1 MGEVLSVFEYDLL
14 GSGKAASV
22 GAKLVPQQVFDYL
35 ETLSLTNIQG
45 NQFLKLTSRSGFK
58 LLQVQNYAGMLSTPH
73 GFQLEIL
80 PKVGKNLTAAS
91 ARETL
96 LTMLSHLPGFR
107 HIQTQQATIQA
118 QRMPLLEIFICQFLH
133 SVSQLLK
140 QGLRSDYVSE
150 QDNLPFMKGKLMLS
164 AQLRHNEV
172 NRHKFCVDYDDY
184 MPDCSANRLLHSA
197 LVKLLGLKLS
207 SENQR
212 WLYELRFAF
221 DGIPLSRDIESDI
234 NNLRLERSM
243 AHYNEPMAWAQ
254 LLLRGMSPSALQ
266 GKTKAISLLFPM
278 EAVFESFVAQ
288 TLPDELPPHL
298 KVKSQAVTYS
308 LVKHGAY
315 DCFKLRP
322 DLLIQSRQPVQ
333 TKMVMDTK
341 WKIVNSS
348 QQKKSL
354 YGLAQTDFYQ
364 MFAYGQKYLGGVGE
378 MYLIYPAHDD
388 FNQPI
393 QQHFAFS
400 ETLKLWV
407 VPYQI
412 MAKRGERMIWANDLS
427 CLGKALK
434 DGFENALPHTARTY
448 N

>member
-1 MGEVLSVFEYDLL
+1 MSEVISVFEYDLL
-14 GSGKAASV
+14 GSGKAASI
-22 GAKLVPQQVFDYL
+22 GAKPIPQQVFDYL
-35 ETLSLTNIQG
+35 EELSLTSTQG
-45 NQFLKLTSRSGFK
+45 SQFLKLTSRSGFK

-80 PKVGKNLTAAS
+80 PKVGKNLTAVN

-107 HIQTQQATIQA
+107 HIQTQQATLQA
-118 QRMPLLEIFICQFLH
+118 QRMPLLEIFISQFLH

-140 QGLRSDYVSE
+140 QGLRSNYMSE
-150 QDNLPFMKGKLMLS
+150 QGNLSFMKGKLMLS
-164 AQLRHNEV
+164 AQLRHNV
-172 NRHKFCVDYDDY
+172 VSRHKFCVDYDDY
-184 MPDCSANRLLHSA
+184 MPDCAANRLLHST
-197 LVKLLGLKLS
+197 LDKLLSLKLS

-212 WLYELRFAF
+212 WLYELHFAF

-234 NNLRLERSM
+234 SSLRLERGM
-243 AHYNEPMAWAQ
+243 AHYTEPMAWAQ
-254 LLLRGMSPSALQ
+254 LILRGMSPSALQ
-266 GKTKAISLLFPM
+266 GNAKAMSLLFPM

-288 TLPDELPPHL
+288 TLPYELPPHL
-298 KVKSQAVTYS
+298 KVQSQVSTYS
-308 LVKHGAY
+308 LVKHGLN

-341 WKIVNSS
+341 WKLVNSS
-348 QQKKSL
+348 QQTKSL
-354 YGLAQTDFYQ
+354 YGLAQSDFYQ
-364 MFAYGQKYLGGVGE
+364 MFAYGQKYLDGKGE

-393 QQHFAFS
+393 PQHFAFS

-412 MAKRGERMIWANDLS
+412 TAKPGARMMWAGDVLYEQK
-427 CLGKALK
+427 L
-434 DGFENALPHTARTY
+434 LPASRQDF
-448 N
+448 

>member
-1 MGEVLSVFEYDLL
+1 MGEVISVFEYDLL

-22 GAKLVPQQVFDYL
+22 GAKLVPQQVFNYL
-35 ETLSLTNIQG
+35 EALSLASIQG

-80 PKVGKNLTAAS
+80 PKVGKNLTTES
-91 ARETL
+91 ARETFI
-96 LTMLSHLPGFR
+96 TMLSHLPGFR
-107 HIQTQQATIQA
+107 HIQTQQATLQA
-118 QRMPLLEIFICQFLH
+118 QRMPLLEIFINQFLQ

-150 QDNLPFMKGKLMLS
+150 QGNLSFMKGKLMLS
-164 AQLRHNEV
+164 AQLRHNVV
-172 NRHKFCVDYDDY
+172 NRHKFCVGYDDY
-184 MPDCSANRLLHSA
+184 MPDCAANRLLHSA
-197 LVKLLGLKLS
+197 LDKLLSLQLS

-212 WLYELRFAF
+212 WLYELRSAF
-221 DGIPLSRDIESDI
+221 DGIPLSRDVDSDI
-234 NNLRLERSM
+234 NSLRLERGM

-254 LLLRGMSPSALQ
+254 LILRGMSPSALQ
-266 GKTKAISLLFPM
+266 GNNNAISLLFPM

-298 KVKSQAVTYS
+298 KVKLQAATYS
-308 LVKHGAY
+308 LVKHGPY

-341 WKIVNSS
+341 WKLVNSS

-354 YGLAQTDFYQ
+354 YGLAQSDFYQ
-364 MFAYGQKYLGGVGE
+364 MFAYGQKYLSGTGD

-393 QQHFAFS
+393 QQHFSFS
-400 ETLKLWV
+400 DTLKLWV

-412 MAKRGERMIWANDLS
+412 TAKRGERMKWASNVS
-427 CLGKALK
+427 IV
-434 DGFENALPHTARTY
+434 
-448 N
+448 

>member
-1 MGEVLSVFEYDLL
+1 MSEVIYVFEYDLL
-14 GSGKAASV
+14 GSGKAASI
-22 GAKLVPQQVFDYL
+22 GAKPIPQQVFDYL
-35 ETLSLTNIQG
+35 EELSLTSTQG
-45 NQFLKLTSRSGFK
+45 SQFLKLTSRSGFK

-80 PKVGKNLTAAS
+80 PKVGKNLTAVNAS
-91 ARETL
+91 ETL

-107 HIQTQQATIQA
+107 HIQTQQATLQA
-118 QRMPLLEIFICQFLH
+118 QRMPLLEIFISQFLH

-140 QGLRSDYVSE
+140 QGLRSNYMSE
-150 QDNLPFMKGKLMLS
+150 QGNLSFMKGKLMLS
-164 AQLRHNEV
+164 AQLRHNV
-172 NRHKFCVDYDDY
+172 VSRHKFCVDYDDY
-184 MPDCSANRLLHSA
+184 MPDCVANRLLHST
-197 LVKLLGLKLS
+197 LDKLLSLKLS

-234 NNLRLERSM
+234 SSLRLERGM
-243 AHYNEPMAWAQ
+243 AHYTEPMAWAQ
-254 LLLRGMSPSALQ
+254 LILRGMSPSALQ
-266 GKTKAISLLFPM
+266 GNAKAMSLLFPM

-288 TLPDELPPHL
+288 TLPYELPPHL
-298 KVKSQAVTYS
+298 KVQSQVSTYS
-308 LVKHGAY
+308 LVKHGLN

-341 WKIVNSS
+341 WKLVNSS
-348 QQKKSL
+348 QQTKSL
-354 YGLAQTDFYQ
+354 YGLAQSDFYQ
-364 MFAYGQKYLGGVGE
+364 MFAYGQKYLDGKGE

-393 QQHFAFS
+393 PQHFAFS

-412 MAKRGERMIWANDLS
+412 TAKPGARMMWAGDVLYEQK
-427 CLGKALK
+427 L
-434 DGFENALPHTARTY
+434 LPASRQDF
-448 N
+448 

>member
-1 MGEVLSVFEYDLL
+1 
-14 GSGKAASV
+14 
-22 GAKLVPQQVFDYL
+22 
-35 ETLSLTNIQG
+35 
-45 NQFLKLTSRSGFK
+45 

-80 PKVGKNLTAAS
+80 PKVGKNLTAVNAS
-91 ARETL
+91 ETL

-107 HIQTQQATIQA
+107 HIQTQQATLQA
-118 QRMPLLEIFICQFLH
+118 QRMPLLEIFISQFLH

-140 QGLRSDYVSE
+140 QGLRSNYMSE
-150 QDNLPFMKGKLMLS
+150 QGNLSFMKGKLMLS
-164 AQLRHNEV
+164 AQLRHNV
-172 NRHKFCVDYDDY
+172 VSRHKFCVDYDDY
-184 MPDCSANRLLHSA
+184 MPDCVANRLLHST
-197 LVKLLGLKLS
+197 LDKLLSLKLS

-234 NNLRLERSM
+234 SSLRLERGM
-243 AHYNEPMAWAQ
+243 AHYTEPMAWAQ
-254 LLLRGMSPSALQ
+254 LILRGMSPSALQ
-266 GKTKAISLLFPM
+266 GNAKAMSLLFPM

-288 TLPDELPPHL
+288 TLPYELPPHL
-298 KVKSQAVTYS
+298 KVQSQVSTYS
-308 LVKHGAY
+308 LVKHGLN

-341 WKIVNSS
+341 WKLVNSS
-348 QQKKSL
+348 QQTKSL
-354 YGLAQTDFYQ
+354 YGLAQSDFYQ
-364 MFAYGQKYLGGVGE
+364 MFAYGQKYLDGKGE

-393 QQHFAFS
+393 PQHFAFS

-412 MAKRGERMIWANDLS
+412 TAKPGARMMWAGDVLYEQK
-427 CLGKALK
+427 L
-434 DGFENALPHTARTY
+434 LPASRQDF
-448 N
+448 

>member
-1 MGEVLSVFEYDLL
+1 MGEVISVFEYDLL

-22 GAKLVPQQVFDYL
+22 GAKLVPQQVFNYL
-35 ETLSLTNIQG
+35 EALSLASIQG
-45 NQFLKLTSRSGFK
+45 SQFLKLTSRSGFK

-80 PKVGKNLTAAS
+80 PKVGKNLTAAK

-107 HIQTQQATIQA
+107 HIQTRQATLQA
-118 QRMPLLEIFICQFLH
+118 QRLPLLEIFISQFLH

-140 QGLRSDYVSE
+140 QGLRSNYLSE
-150 QDNLPFMKGKLMLS
+150 QGNLPFMKGKLMLS
-164 AQLRHNEV
+164 AQLRHNV
-172 NRHKFCVDYDDY
+172 VSRHKFCVDYDDY
-184 MPDCSANRLLHSA
+184 MPDCAANRLLHSA
-197 LVKLLGLKLS
+197 LDKLLRLKLS

-234 NNLRLERSM
+234 SSLRLERGM

-254 LLLRGMSPSALQ
+254 LILRGMSPSALQ
-266 GKTKAISLLFPM
+266 GNTKAISLLFPM

-288 TLPDELPPHL
+288 TLPYELPPHL
-298 KVKSQAVTYS
+298 KVQPQVSTYS
-308 LVKHGAY
+308 LVRHGLH

-333 TKMVMDTK
+333 TKMVMDAK
-341 WKIVNSS
+341 WKLVNSS
-348 QQKKSL
+348 QQTKSL
-354 YGLAQTDFYQ
+354 YGLAQADFYQ
-364 MFAYGQKYLGGVGE
+364 MLAYGQKYLDGKGE
-378 MYLIYPAHDD
+378 MYLIYPAHED

-400 ETLKLWV
+400 DTLKLWV

-412 MAKRGERMIWANDLS
+412 TAKRGERMVWVGDLS
-427 CLGKALK
+427 
-434 DGFENALPHTARTY
+434 NI
-448 N
+448 

>member
-1 MGEVLSVFEYDLL
+1 MGEVISVFEYDLL

-35 ETLSLTNIQG
+35 ETLSLTNDQG
-45 NQFLKLTSRSGFK
+45 SQFLKLTSRTGFK
-58 LLQVQNYAGMLSTPH
+58 LLQVQNYAGMLSIPH

-80 PKVGKNLTAAS
+80 PKIGKNLTVAS
-91 ARETL
+91 ARETFI
-96 LTMLSHLPGFR
+96 TMLSHLPGFR
-107 HIQTQQATIQA
+107 HIQTQQATLQA
-118 QRMPLLEIFICQFLH
+118 QRMPLLEIFISQFLL

-150 QDNLPFMKGKLMLS
+150 HGNLAFMKGKLMLS
-164 AQLRHNEV
+164 AQLRHNAV
-172 NRHKFCVDYDDY
+172 NRHKFCVDYDEY
-184 MPDCSANRLLHSA
+184 MPDCAANRLLHSA
-197 LVKLLGLKLS
+197 LDKLLSLQLS

-234 NNLRLERSM
+234 NSLRLERGM

-254 LLLRGMSPSALQ
+254 LILRGMSPSALQ
-266 GKTKAISLLFPM
+266 GNTKAISLLFPM

-288 TLPDELPPHL
+288 TFSDELPPQL
-298 KVKSQAVTYS
+298 KVKSQAATYS
-308 LVKHGAY
+308 LVKHGVY

-322 DLLIQSRQPVQ
+322 DLLVQSRQPVQ

-341 WKIVNSS
+341 WKLVNSNE
-348 QQKKSL
+348 QKKSL
-354 YGLAQTDFYQ
+354 YGLAQSDFYQ
-364 MFAYGQKYLGGVGE
+364 MFAYGQKYLDGSGE

-388 FNQPI
+388 FSQPI
-393 QQHFAFS
+393 PQHFAFS

-407 VPYQI
+407 VPYRI
-412 MAKRGERMIWANDLS
+412 TAKRGERMMWPSDES
-427 CLGKALK
+427 CTMRPK
-434 DGFENALPHTARTY
+434 DHMAASVSYSGGMR
-448 N
+448 

>member
-1 MGEVLSVFEYDLL
+1 MGEVISVFEYDLL

-35 ETLSLTNIQG
+35 EALSLTSIQG
-45 NQFLKLTSRSGFK
+45 SQFLKLTSRSGFK

-80 PKVGKNLTAAS
+80 PKVGKNLTTAS

-96 LTMLSHLPGFR
+96 FTMLSHLPGFR
-107 HIQTQQATIQA
+107 HIQTQQATLQA
-118 QRMPLLEIFICQFLH
+118 QRMPLLEIFISQFLL

-150 QDNLPFMKGKLMLS
+150 QGNLPFMKGKLMLS
-164 AQLRHNEV
+164 AQLRHNAV

-184 MPDCSANRLLHSA
+184 MPDCAANRLLHSA
-197 LVKLLGLKLS
+197 MDKLLSLQLS

-234 NNLRLERSM
+234 NSLRLERGM
-243 AHYNEPMAWAQ
+243 AYYNEPMAWAQ
-254 LLLRGMSPSALQ
+254 LILRGMSPRALQ
-266 GKTKAISLLFPM
+266 GNTKAISLLFPM

-288 TLPDELPPHL
+288 TLPYELPPHL
-298 KVKSQAVTYS
+298 EVQPQISTYS
-308 LVKHGAY
+308 LVKHGLQ

-341 WKIVNSS
+341 WKLVNSND
-348 QQKKSL
+348 QKKSL
-354 YGLAQTDFYQ
+354 YGLAQSDFYQ
-364 MFAYGQKYLGGVGE
+364 MFAYGQKYLNGTGE

-400 ETLKLWV
+400 NTLKLWV

-412 MAKRGERMIWANDLS
+412 TAKRGERMIWVSDVS
-427 CLGKALK
+427 GV
-434 DGFENALPHTARTY
+434 
-448 N
+448 

>member
-1 MGEVLSVFEYDLL
+1 MGEVISVFEYDLL

-22 GAKLVPQQVFDYL
+22 GAKLVPQQVFNYL
-35 ETLSLTNIQG
+35 EALSLASIQG

-80 PKVGKNLTAAS
+80 PKVGKNLTTES
-91 ARETL
+91 ARETFI
-96 LTMLSHLPGFR
+96 TMLSHLPGFR
-107 HIQTQQATIQA
+107 HIQTQQATLQA
-118 QRMPLLEIFICQFLH
+118 QRMPLLEIFINQFLQ

-150 QDNLPFMKGKLMLS
+150 QGNLSFMKGKLMLS
-164 AQLRHNEV
+164 AQLRHNVV
-172 NRHKFCVDYDDY
+172 NRHKFCVGYDDY
-184 MPDCSANRLLHSA
+184 MPDCAANRLLHSA
-197 LVKLLGLKLS
+197 LDKLLSLQLS

-212 WLYELRFAF
+212 WLYELRSAF
-221 DGIPLSRDIESDI
+221 DGIPLSRDVDSDI
-234 NNLRLERSM
+234 NSLRLERGM

-254 LLLRGMSPSALQ
+254 LILRGMSPSALQ
-266 GKTKAISLLFPM
+266 GNNNAISLLFPM

-298 KVKSQAVTYS
+298 KVKLQAATYS
-308 LVKHGAY
+308 LVKHGPY

-341 WKIVNSS
+341 WKLVNSS

-354 YGLAQTDFYQ
+354 YGLAQSDFYQ
-364 MFAYGQKYLGGVGE
+364 MFAYGQKYLSGTGD

-393 QQHFAFS
+393 QQHFSFS
-400 ETLKLWV
+400 DTLKLWV

-412 MAKRGERMIWANDLS
+412 TAKRGERMKWTNNVSIV
-427 CLGKALK
+427 
-434 DGFENALPHTARTY
+434 
-448 N
+448 

>member
-1 MGEVLSVFEYDLL
+1 MDEVISVFEYDLL

-35 ETLSLTNIQG
+35 EELSLTSIQG
-45 NQFLKLTSRSGFK
+45 GQFLKLTSRSGFK

-73 GFQLEIL
+73 GVQLEIL
-80 PKVGKNLTAAS
+80 PKVGKNLTHAS
-91 ARETL
+91 AREAL

-107 HIQTQQATIQA
+107 HIQTQQATLQA
-118 QRMPLLEIFICQFLH
+118 QHMPLLEIFISQFLH

-164 AQLRHNEV
+164 AQLRHNVV

-184 MPDCSANRLLHSA
+184 MPDCAANRLLHSA
-197 LVKLLGLKLS
+197 LDKLASLKLS

-212 WLYELRFAF
+212 WLYEMRFAF
-221 DGIPLSRDIESDI
+221 DGIPLSRDIENDI
-234 NNLRLERSM
+234 NSLRLERGM

-254 LLLRGMSPSALQ
+254 LILKGMSPSALQ
-266 GKTKAISLLFPM
+266 GNTDAISLLFPM

-288 TLPDELPPHL
+288 TLPDELPSHL
-298 KVKSQAVTYS
+298 HVKSQAAIYS
-308 LVKHGAY
+308 LVKHGSV

-322 DLLIQSRQPVQ
+322 DLLIQSRHPI
-333 TKMVMDTK
+333 KIDMVMDTK
-341 WKIVNSS
+341 WKLLNSS
-348 QQKKSL
+348 LQERSR
-354 YGLAQTDFYQ
+354 YGLAQSDFYQ
-364 MFAYGQKYLGGVGE
+364 MFAYGQKYLDGKGE

-407 VPYQI
+407 VPYRI
-412 MAKRGERMIWANDLS
+412 TAKRGKRMMWMGNMGGA
-427 CLGKALK
+427 
-434 DGFENALPHTARTY
+434 
-448 N
+448 

>member
-1 MGEVLSVFEYDLL
+1 
-14 GSGKAASV
+14 
-22 GAKLVPQQVFDYL
+22 
-35 ETLSLTNIQG
+35 
-45 NQFLKLTSRSGFK
+45 
-58 LLQVQNYAGMLSTPH
+58 LQVQNYAGMLSTPH

-80 PKVGKNLTAAS
+80 PKVGKNLTAVNAS
-91 ARETL
+91 ETL

-107 HIQTQQATIQA
+107 HIQTQQATLQA
-118 QRMPLLEIFICQFLH
+118 QRMPLLEIFISQFLH

-140 QGLRSDYVSE
+140 QGLRSNYMSE
-150 QDNLPFMKGKLMLS
+150 QGNLSFMKGKLMLS
-164 AQLRHNEV
+164 AQLRHNV
-172 NRHKFCVDYDDY
+172 VSRHKFCVDYDDY
-184 MPDCSANRLLHSA
+184 MPDCVANRLLHST
-197 LVKLLGLKLS
+197 LDKLLSLKLS

-234 NNLRLERSM
+234 SSLRLERGM
-243 AHYNEPMAWAQ
+243 AHYTEPMAWAQ
-254 LLLRGMSPSALQ
+254 LILRGMSPSALQ
-266 GKTKAISLLFPM
+266 GNAKAMSLLFPM

-288 TLPDELPPHL
+288 TLPYELPPHL
-298 KVKSQAVTYS
+298 KVQSQVSTYS
-308 LVKHGAY
+308 LVKHGLN

-341 WKIVNSS
+341 WKLVNSS
-348 QQKKSL
+348 QQTKSL
-354 YGLAQTDFYQ
+354 YGLAQSDFYQ
-364 MFAYGQKYLGGVGE
+364 MFAYGQKYLDGKGE

-393 QQHFAFS
+393 PQHFAFS

-412 MAKRGERMIWANDLS
+412 TAKPGARMMWAGDVLYEQK
-427 CLGKALK
+427 L
-434 DGFENALPHTARTY
+434 LPASRQDF
-448 N
+448 

>member
-1 MGEVLSVFEYDLL
+1 MDKVVSVFEYDLL
-14 GSGKAASV
+14 GSEDSAPV
-22 GAKLVPQQVFDYL
+22 GVKRLDPEVFAYL
-35 ETLSLTNIQG
+35 EELSLTSIQG
-45 NQFLKLTSRSGFK
+45 SQFLKLTSRSGFK

-91 ARETL
+91 AREIL

-107 HIQTQQATIQA
+107 HIQTQQATLQA
-118 QRMPLLEIFICQFLH
+118 QRMPLLEIFISQFLQ

-140 QGLRSDYVSE
+140 QGLRSDYVSK
-150 QDNLPFMKGKLMLS
+150 QGNLSFMKGKLMLS
-164 AQLRHNEV
+164 AQLRHNVV

-197 LVKLLGLKLS
+197 LDKLLSLKLS

-212 WLYELRFAF
+212 WLYELRFVF
-221 DGIPLSRDIESDI
+221 DDIPLSRDIESDI
-234 NNLRLERSM
+234 NSLRLERGM
-243 AHYNEPMAWAQ
+243 AHYSEPIAWAQ
-254 LLLRGMSPSALQ
+254 LILRGMSPSALQ
-266 GKTKAISLLFPM
+266 GNTNAISLLFPM
-278 EAVFESFVAQ
+278 EALFESFVAQ
-288 TLPDELPPHL
+288 TLPYELPPHL
-298 KVKSQAVTYS
+298 KVKPQAATYS
-308 LVKHGAY
+308 LVKHGLN

-322 DLLIQSRQPVQ
+322 DLLIQSHQPVQ

-341 WKIVNSS
+341 WKLVNSS

-354 YGLAQTDFYQ
+354 YGLAQADFYQ
-364 MFAYGQKYLGGVGE
+364 MFAYGQKYLDGKGE

-388 FNQPI
+388 FSQPI

-400 ETLKLWV
+400 DNLKLWV

-412 MAKRGERMIWANDLS
+412 TAKRGGRIMWMSDMS
-427 CLGKALK
+427 
-434 DGFENALPHTARTY
+434 FS
-448 N
+448 